1 MSGSRCQNC
10 GTMVPSGAAKCP
22 SCGEPFEGFGAS
34 PADTVYYG
42 RQGFGKR
49 PDNLGPMPKLI
60 LAYGILALIFGLM
73 LMVSLINLDGTW
85 NRVSGDDGKY
95 YGLTKDEFRTMVQ
108 LLGAIFI
115 ASGACAAVSGFLS
128 GRRVMFMA
136 SFVLCTLSALL
147 ALAMCIADR
156 GLFVLGF
163 LLFLIGAFMANR
175 IRVNKDSFSS

>member
-10 GTMVPSGAAKCP
+10 GTMVPAGASKCP

-34 PADTVYYG
+34 PVDTVYYG
-42 RQGFGKR
+42 RQGYGKR

-60 LAYGILALIFGLM
+60 LAYGIIALIFGVLC
-73 LMVSLINLDGTW
+73 MVSSMTIDGSW
-85 NRVSGDDGKY
+85 NNIAGDDGKY
-95 YGLTKDEFRTMVQ
+95 YGLTLDGFKSMVQ

-115 ASGACAAVSGFLS
+115 ASGACAVVSGFLS

-156 GLFVLGF
+156 GLFALG
-163 LLFLIGAFMANR
+163 LVMFLIGVFMANR
-175 IRVNKDSFSS
+175 IRVNRDSFSS

>member
-1 MSGSRCQNC
+1 M
-10 GTMVPSGAAKCP
+10 
-22 SCGEPFEGFGAS
+22 
-34 PADTVYYG
+34 DTVYYG
-42 RQGFGKR
+42 RQGYGKR

-60 LAYGILALIFGLM
+60 LAYGILALIFGL
-73 LMVSLINLDGTW
+73 LFIVSSITIDGRW
-85 NRVSGDDGKY
+85 DSIADGDGKY
-95 YGLTKDEFRTMVQ
+95 YGLTLDDFKSMVQ

-115 ASGACAAVSGFLS
+115 ASGACATVSGFLS

-163 LLFLIGAFMANR
+163 LMFLIGAFMANR
-175 IRVNKDSFSS
+175 IRVNRDSFSS

>member
-1 MSGSRCQNC
+1 
-10 GTMVPSGAAKCP
+10 MVPAGASKCP

-34 PADTVYYG
+34 PVDTVYYG

-60 LAYGILALIFGLM
+60 LAYGILALLFGLM
-73 LMVSLINLDGTW
+73 LMVSSMAINGSWD
-85 NRVSGDDGKY
+85 SIAGDDGKY
-95 YGLTKDEFRTMVQ
+95 YGLSLDEFKTMVQ
-108 LLGAIFI
+108 FLGAVFI

-147 ALAMCIADR
+147 ALAMCIADK
-156 GLFVLGF
+156 GMFVLGF

-175 IRVNKDSFSS
+175 IRVNRDSFSS

>member
-1 MSGSRCQNC
+1 
-10 GTMVPSGAAKCP
+10 MVPAGASKCP
-22 SCGEPFEGFGAS
+22 SCGEPFEGFGAT
-34 PADTVYYG
+34 PVDTVYYG

-60 LAYGILALIFGLM
+60 LVYGILALIFGLGFM
-73 LMVSLINLDGTW
+73 ISSMTIDGSW
-85 NRVSGDDGKY
+85 NSIANDEGKY
-95 YGLTKDEFRTMVQ
+95 YGLTLDGFKSMVS

-115 ASGACAAVSGFLS
+115 ASGACAAISGFLS

-163 LLFLIGAFMANR
+163 LMFLIGAFMANR
-175 IRVNKDSFSS
+175 IRVNRDSFSS